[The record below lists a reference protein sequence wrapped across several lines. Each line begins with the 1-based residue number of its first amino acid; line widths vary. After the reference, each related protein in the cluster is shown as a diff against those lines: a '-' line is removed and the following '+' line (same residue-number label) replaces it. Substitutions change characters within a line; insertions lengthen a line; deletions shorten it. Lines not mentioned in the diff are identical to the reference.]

1 MSLSVCDDFKITACY
16 IIDISIIMMNQY
28 CANVAKLVDA
38 LVLGTSWL
46 PSGSSS
52 LPIRT
57 TQIYKGSR
65 LIVSLLF
72 FRANV
77 LLAFKNTYLLC
88 VR

>member
-16 IIDISIIMMNQY
+16 IIDISIIMINQY

-57 TQIYKGSR
+57 TQIYKSFR
-65 LIVSLLF
+65 VIVSFSILSSHRPAGIQKYLF
-72 FRANV
+72 KIV
-77 LLAFKNTYLLC
+77 
-88 VR
+88 

>member
-57 TQIYKGSR
+57 TQIYKGFR
-65 LIVSLLF
+65 VIVSFSILSSHRPAGIQKYLF
-72 FRANV
+72 KIV
-77 LLAFKNTYLLC
+77 
-88 VR
+88 

>member
-1 MSLSVCDDFKITACY
+1 
-16 IIDISIIMMNQY
+16 MMDTSTTMPSSY
-28 CANVAKLVDA
+28 PSANVAKLVDA

-65 LIVSLLF
+65 LIVSLSILSSHRPAGIQKFLF
-72 FRANV
+72 KIV
-77 LLAFKNTYLLC
+77 
-88 VR
+88 